1 MRIFITLLLG
11 ALASLAAAGE
21 REIYLL
27 IGQSNMAGRAPIGAE
42 QKEPIARC
50 ELLDGE
56 GQWEPAS
63 NPLNRH
69 SSIRKGL
76 GMQKVNPGYSFAQK
90 MLAAD
95 KTRSLG
101 LVVNAKGGSSIGQ
114 WKKGDP
120 FYNDAVRRTKEA
132 LQAGGTLAGILWH
145 QGESDQNDADYLA
158 KLKVLIADLRQD
170 FGNEKLPFVAGQVS
184 KVELI
189 NRQVAA
195 LPAEVPQ
202 TAFAS
207 SRGLTCMDR
216 WHFDPKSMKLLGE
229 RYADAILQLQ
239 KK

>member
-1 MRIFITLLLG
+1 MRTT
-11 ALASLAAAGE
+11 S
-21 REIYLL
+21 
-27 IGQSNMAGRAPIGAE
+27 
-42 QKEPIARC
+42 
-50 ELLDGE
+50 
-56 GQWEPAS
+56 
-63 NPLNRH
+63 
-69 SSIRKGL
+69 
-76 GMQKVNPGYSFAQK
+76 
-90 MLAAD
+90 
-95 KTRSLG
+95 
-101 LVVNAKGGSSIGQ
+101 
-114 WKKGDP
+114 
-120 FYNDAVRRTKEA
+120 
-132 LQAGGTLAGILWH
+132 
-145 QGESDQNDADYLA
+145 A